1 MAELRNH
8 WWPDSAMKVLVIY
21 DGCQIAA
28 RAIAI
33 LADTTVQWSIRF
45 WQLNSLS
52 LPPAAERAL
61 VEAAG
66 AQLILLAGR
75 RVRALPAFLRS
86 WLEQWATRR
95 QIENAALAVM
105 SDEPNAA
112 FSAFVPFELS
122 EFAGQPGLSFTAEDG
137 PAVERCSTAAGYLE
151 ESGLPKGL

>member
-1 MAELRNH
+1 MAEFRKPT
-8 WWPDSAMKVLVIY
+8 WPDSAMKVLVIY

-61 VEAAG
+61 VETAG

-95 QIENAALAVM
+95 LENAALAVM

-122 EFAGQPGLSFTAEDG
+122 EFAGQHGLSFTAEDG